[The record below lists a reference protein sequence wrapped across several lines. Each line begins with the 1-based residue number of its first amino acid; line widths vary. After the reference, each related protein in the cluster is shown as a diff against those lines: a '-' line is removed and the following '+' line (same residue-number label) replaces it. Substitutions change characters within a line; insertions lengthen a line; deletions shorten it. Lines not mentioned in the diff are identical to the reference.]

1 MDSQE
6 LPRDDFED
14 FRNRC
19 GCVVRDI
26 SLLLSGP
33 ECFTIMFNTLQNEAA
48 MGWDRTEAILWI
60 LSSIAPQVDRKQDCP
75 AVPGKDQSFRQP
87 NQSHEILTRL
97 SEVLNAV
104 FSLPA
109 DTHPCLHLT
118 SLKLIGD
125 LQTWISHNKENWLE
139 KSIQYLLSGL
149 NIGIVQKSVYAA

>member
-6 LPRDDFED
+6 PPRDDFED

-75 AVPGKDQSFRQP
+75 AVPGTDSSIPIPTLDSP
-87 NQSHEILTRL
+87 N
-97 SEVLNAV
+97 
-104 FSLPA
+104 
-109 DTHPCLHLT
+109 
-118 SLKLIGD
+118 
-125 LQTWISHNKENWLE
+125 W
-139 KSIQYLLSGL
+139 
-149 NIGIVQKSVYAA
+149 

>member
-6 LPRDDFED
+6 PPRDDFED

-75 AVPGKDQSFRQP
+75 AVPGIDS
-87 NQSHEILTRL
+87 T
-97 SEVLNAV
+97 
-104 FSLPA
+104 FS
-109 DTHPCLHLT
+109 THNRIKFI
-118 SLKLIGD
+118 KLLRIF
-125 LQTWISHNKENWLE
+125 QRS
-139 KSIQYLLSGL
+139 
-149 NIGIVQKSVYAA
+149 

>member
-6 LPRDDFED
+6 PPRDDFED

-75 AVPGKDQSFRQP
+75 AVPGKNLIDFPRLKSLTTKRYTIIFRGP
-87 NQSHEILTRL
+87 ECSI
-97 SEVLNAV
+97 
-104 FSLPA
+104 FP
-109 DTHPCLHLT
+109 PC
-118 SLKLIGD
+118 
-125 LQTWISHNKENWLE
+125 
-139 KSIQYLLSGL
+139 
-149 NIGIVQKSVYAA
+149 